1 MQRHVQNARV
11 FYTKNI
17 CVLKE
22 AWLFCI
28 FNGCVKNIFY
38 ENYYILIIIKNKII
52 CGTACNKLY
61 CILLILYQMSH
72 IQKYDVIVVGG
83 GPAGSSAALQ
93 AANGG
98 ASVLM
103 VEKEPQI
110 ATTVRTSGVTWMD
123 TVTEFGIPERCYNPI
138 KNYGFYSPN
147 NSVILH
153 DKIHRAV
160 VLDVRSTYRW
170 LATQAENAGVKI
182 HTGITIKKATR
193 NDDNSITISGTDNT
207 LACGRIIV
215 DASGFSGVI
224 AQSLGLAQQW
234 RRFGVGAEYE
244 MHAENIDIETW
255 WLMVGSMYSPAGY
268 AWIFPVGGDLVRVGV
283 GVAKPESTAD
293 PREILDKILH
303 EKTGPVASLGHL
315 EMSEY
320 HYGLIPNGG
329 IDRKSVHNGVILV
342 GDSAGQSN
350 PLVLEGIR
358 FAIRF
363 GRLAGDAAAA
373 AIHNPD
379 NAESLLS
386 SYEVGWRK
394 MAEARIRSAYKVQNR
409 WLALSDEKWD
419 EELNII
425 KELNVDEF
433 LDFVRADFTMSK
445 IIKMTLRHPR
455 LAVRQLFRLVQ

>member
-1 MQRHVQNARV
+1 
-11 FYTKNI
+11 
-17 CVLKE
+17 
-22 AWLFCI
+22 
-28 FNGCVKNIFY
+28 
-38 ENYYILIIIKNKII
+38 
-52 CGTACNKLY
+52 
-61 CILLILYQMSH
+61 MSNT
-72 IQKYDVIVVGG
+72 QKYDVIVVGG

-93 AANGG
+93 AASGG

-103 VEKEPQI
+103 IEKESQI

-123 TVTEFGIPERCYNPI
+123 TVTEFKIPQRCYNPI

-147 NSVILH
+147 NSVLLR
-153 DKIHRAV
+153 DKTHRAV

-170 LATQAENAGVKI
+170 LASQAESAGVDI
-182 HTGITIKKATR
+182 DTGITIKKAIR
-193 NDDNSITISGTDNT
+193 NNDDTITVNGTDNT
-207 LACGRIIV
+207 SVRGRIIV
-215 DASGFSGVI
+215 DASGFSSVI
-224 AQSLGLAQQW
+224 AQSMGLARQW
-234 RRFGVGAEYE
+234 GRFGVGAEYE
-244 MHAENIDIETW
+244 MHAENVDRETW

-283 GVAKPESTAD
+283 GIAKPESAAD
-293 PREILDKILH
+293 PREILDTILH
-303 EKTGPVASLGHL
+303 KKLGPVANLGHL
-315 EMSEY
+315 EPSEY

-363 GRLAGDAAAA
+363 GRMAGAAAAA

-379 NAESLLS
+379 DAESLLS
-386 SYEVGWRK
+386 SYEADWRK
-394 MAEARIRSAYKVQNR
+394 MAEARIRSAYKIQRR
-409 WLALSDEKWD
+409 WLALSDKKWD
-419 EELNII
+419 SELDII

-445 IIKMTLRHPR
+445 IIKMTLHHPR
-455 LAVRQLFRLVQ
+455 LAVRQLFKLLR